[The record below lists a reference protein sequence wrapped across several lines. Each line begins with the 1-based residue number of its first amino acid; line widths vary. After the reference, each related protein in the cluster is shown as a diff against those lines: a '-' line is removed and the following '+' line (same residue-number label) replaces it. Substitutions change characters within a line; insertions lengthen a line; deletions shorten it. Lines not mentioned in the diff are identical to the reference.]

1 MRYIIIVLLLIF
13 AGFLFLFRDLIFGIA
28 ARLPEIQNI
37 TFDIEASDIKK
48 EVIAPAPIRAKTE
61 STQSFLTDEGV
72 IRLTNIRRRENGLA
86 PLMLNAE
93 LVQAAAAKVQDMF
106 NSQYFAHRSPQGLDA
121 GAFAEN
127 NGYEYI
133 MIGENLALGN
143 FRSDAELVQGWM
155 DSPGHRANILNS
167 RYQEIGGAGARGTFE
182 DRTTWLAVQIFGRP
196 LADCPRP
203 NESIRSEIENYD
215 LEIRKLRDA
224 IEALRAEI
232 ENTHP
237 KTDRETYN
245 QKIDEFNLLVGQYN
259 QLIEAARNL
268 IGSYNDQVRRF
279 NECLAL

>member
-155 DSPGHRANILNS
+155 DSPGHRAYILNS
-167 RYQEIGGAGARGTFE
+167 RYQEIGVAVARGTFE
-182 DRTTWLAVQIFGRP
+182 DSTTWLAVQIFGRP